1 MQNKPCCSSALEQTL
16 TGLLRWSQSRQ
27 SLRMIGPILRTLAS
41 FHWRPV
47 TFSVT
52 WTRSSELGTRNRPS
66 CFHRSCG
73 FGSSS
78 AALRIP
84 AARRQRRLRGSAAAR
99 WKLRVRAQVRREA
112 APRRSGARSA
122 RRKHS
127 PHSFQVSQA
136 PDISRHAGPKFA
148 GDAANNKQTNK
159 QTKRERASRARRRS
173 MLEVHLQ

>member
-41 FHWRPV
+41 FHSRPV

-52 WTRSSELGTRNRPS
+52 WTRSSELGTVRRAS
-66 CFHRSCG
+66 TEAA
-73 FGSSS
+73 GS
-78 AALRIP
+78 APPALPCAFLQP
-84 AARRQRRLRGSAAAR
+84 ADSGGSAAPR
-99 WKLRVRAQVRREA
+99 LRAGSSASALRSDAK
-112 APRRSGARSA
+112 RSGARSA

-136 PDISRHAGPKFA
+136 PDISRHAGPKLA
-148 GDAANNKQTNK
+148 GEAANNKQTNK